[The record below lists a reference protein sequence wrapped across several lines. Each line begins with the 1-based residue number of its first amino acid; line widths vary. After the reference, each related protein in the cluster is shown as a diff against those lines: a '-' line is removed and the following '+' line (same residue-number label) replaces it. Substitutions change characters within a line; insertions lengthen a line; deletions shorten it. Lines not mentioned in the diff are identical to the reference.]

1 MTKKIGF
8 VIVNYNDSDETI
20 KLLDNIKDYKCIN
33 KIVIVDN
40 NSSDDSFNIL
50 SKYKSKNI
58 DVIKNTNRHY
68 SAGLNLGAKHV
79 VKEISECNIFFSN
92 SDIIIKSEE
101 DIVRL
106 SDDIKDDVVVVGPT
120 IDEHGVINRGWK
132 MPTVNHEIFNNLIL
146 VSRLFINHMK
156 YDDSHYKKDISIVD
170 VVSGC
175 FFIVD
180 SKFLKEVD
188 YFDENTFLYY
198 EEQILASKVKS
209 KNKKELIDNKVT
221 IIHNHSV
228 TIDKTIKRINKQK
241 ILKNSQRYFCKNYLH
256 ANIMQ
261 RALLQ
266 ITDKIF
272 LSTLYI
278 RCFFKL

>member
-1 MTKKIGF
+1 
-8 VIVNYNDSDETI
+8 
-20 KLLDNIKDYKCIN
+20 
-33 KIVIVDN
+33 
-40 NSSDDSFNIL
+40 
-50 SKYKSKNI
+50 
-58 DVIKNTNRHY
+58 
-68 SAGLNLGAKHV
+68 
-79 VKEISECNIFFSN
+79 
-92 SDIIIKSEE
+92 
-101 DIVRL
+101 
-106 SDDIKDDVVVVGPT
+106 
-120 IDEHGVINRGWK
+120 
-132 MPTVNHEIFNNLIL
+132 
-146 VSRLFINHMK
+146 MK
-156 YDDSHYKKDISIVD
+156 YDDLHYKKDTSIVD